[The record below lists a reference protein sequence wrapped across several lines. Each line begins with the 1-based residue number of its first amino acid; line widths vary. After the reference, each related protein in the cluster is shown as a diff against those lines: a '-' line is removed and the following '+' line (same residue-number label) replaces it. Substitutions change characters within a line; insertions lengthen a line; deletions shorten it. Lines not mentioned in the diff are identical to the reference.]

1 MIFGYFYA
9 FLAWKIIFNFILS
22 KLYIEFAPFGP
33 VAQLVEH
40 HLDMV
45 VVDGSNPFGATINLG
60 SLFFFGWLS
69 FLALFYA
76 HSLRSPVPYKRHFRR
91 FPAAYALKNSA
102 KIRLN
107 ATATAPHG

>member
-60 SLFFFGWLS
+60 SIFLPDSAFWLFFTFI
-69 FLALFYA
+69 A
-76 HSLRSPVPYKRHFRR
+76 HPAGAKQPADAKQKKSWSLV
-91 FPAAYALKNSA
+91 LKVSS
-102 KIRLN
+102 
-107 ATATAPHG
+107 

>member
-45 VVDGSNPFGATINLG
+45 VVDGSNPFGATIAR
-60 SLFFFGWLS
+60 
-69 FLALFYA
+69 LAKAFIL
-76 HSLRSPVPYKRHFRR
+76 LLLQGLV
-91 FPAAYALKNSA
+91 NSR
-102 KIRLN
+102 I
-107 ATATAPHG
+107 P